1 MDPTQITMINDL
13 GLSNDNYT
21 IKVRIIQ
28 LWKQTTWSKPHET
41 RQIGMILMDEEGN
54 KIECTVEKQYVILG
68 KALEEYA
75 DVYIHQPTLGLY
87 VDDAMKFV
95 DIKNKLFFQYTTR
108 VNKCIGFNGPLNSF
122 AFANFQDVIDKA
134 IPSTISFDVISNVFQ
149 CYPLE
154 PATQKLDKRI
164 TLKLEDLEGR
174 QVLATLWGDYAEQ
187 IDSYVSK
194 QRVNF
199 VMIIQC
205 ARWKDYRGRVYVN
218 NTYLATKLFID
229 EQVEEIIDLK
239 KKFNEKESGSVSSC
253 SRATTSSMMYIVH
266 DDFQISMIHELDEGS
281 YAIILGTINIFKDN
295 QEWYYPT
302 CKNRKRKVHKMP
314 IDQENLLDHVAE
326 NESWV
331 CTQQKCKNQVIV
343 AEPSFMLKIRVQG
356 LVGVVTLTLFDRDV
370 RSILNISASD
380 LIEKYE
386 KMDDTV
392 AFPVEINELIG
403 RKMAFKI
410 IVRGFTAGRKYIR
423 SYNILKISDD
433 VDIISA
439 LEKLEKANHIEQ
451 DTETESVNVV
461 VSDFNSQ
468 DTIGFK
474 GSASFVADNTPIS
487 TFPNTISMTPST
499 NHDTT
504 SLLSPTTN
512 VKRKLVD
519 VYDLEDTVCQSS
531 TKPSKKSI
539 GIKETVVST
548 QLLIPK
554 VEK

>member
-1 MDPTQITMINDL
+1 M
-13 GLSNDNYT
+13 Y
-21 IKVRIIQ
+21 II
-28 LWKQTTWSKPHET
+28 
-41 RQIGMILMDEEGN
+41 
-54 KIECTVEKQYVILG
+54 
-68 KALEEYA
+68 
-75 DVYIHQPTLGLY
+75 
-87 VDDAMKFV
+87 
-95 DIKNKLFFQYTTR
+95 
-108 VNKCIGFNGPLNSF
+108 
-122 AFANFQDVIDKA
+122 DVIG
-134 IPSTISFDVISNVFQ
+134 NVFQ

-194 QRVNF
+194 HWVNF

-229 EQVEEIIDLK
+229 EQVQEIIDFK
-239 KKFNEKESGSVSSC
+239 KKFKEKESGSASSC
-253 SRATTSSMMYIVH
+253 SRATTSSIMYTVH
-266 DDFQISMIHELDEGS
+266 DDFLKNTKFYQISMIHELDEGS
-281 YAIILGTINIFKDN
+281 YAIILGTIKMFTDN
-295 QEWYYPT
+295 QEWYYPA
-302 CKNRKRKVHKMP
+302 CKNCKRKVHKMP
-314 IDQENLLDHVAE
+314 IEQANLLDHVAE

-343 AEPSFMLKIRVQG
+343 VEPSFMLKIRVQG

-386 KMDDTV
+386 KMGDTV

-423 SYNILKISDD
+423 SYKISKISDD

-451 DTETESVNVV
+451 DTESVNVV

-487 TFPNTISMTPST
+487 TFPNAISMTPST

-512 VKRKLVD
+512 VKCKLVD
-519 VYDLEDTVCQSS
+519 VYDLEDTVCESS
-531 TKPSKKSI
+531 TKPSKISI
-539 GIKETVVST
+539 GIKETVAST
-548 QLLIPK
+548 QLLISK

>member
-1 MDPTQITMINDL
+1 MTTTQLRSELSDFGNKQL
-13 GLSNDNYT
+13 GRNHMRHD
-21 IKVRIIQ
+21 
-28 LWKQTTWSKPHET
+28 
-41 RQIGMILMDEEGN
+41 IGMILMDEEGN

-68 KALEEYA
+68 KALKEYA
-75 DVYIHQPTLGLY
+75 DVYIHKPTLGLY

-95 DIKNKLFFQYTTR
+95 DIQNKLFFQYTTR

-122 AFANFQDVIDKA
+122 AFANFQDLIDKA
-134 IPSTISFDVISNVFQ
+134 IPSTVSF
-149 CYPLE
+149 
-154 PATQKLDKRI
+154 
-164 TLKLEDLEGR
+164 
-174 QVLATLWGDYAEQ
+174 
-187 IDSYVSK
+187 
-194 QRVNF
+194 
-199 VMIIQC
+199 
-205 ARWKDYRGRVYVN
+205 GRVYVN

-229 EQVEEIIDLK
+229 EQVEEIIDFK
-239 KKFNEKESGSVSSC
+239 KKFNEKKSGSASSC
-253 SRATTSSMMYIVH
+253 SRATTSSIMYTVH
-266 DDFQISMIHELDEGS
+266 DDFLKNTKFYQISMIHELDEGS
-281 YAIILGTINIFKDN
+281 YAIILGTIKMFEDN
-295 QEWYYPT
+295 QQWYYPA
-302 CKNRKRKVHKMP
+302 CKNCKRKVHKMP
-314 IDQENLLDHVAE
+314 IEQANVLDHVAE

-331 CTQQKCKNQVIV
+331 CTQEKCKKQVIV
-343 AEPSFMLKIRVQG
+343 VEPSFMLKIRVQG

-386 KMDDTV
+386 KMSETV
-392 AFPVEINELIG
+392 VFPVEINELIG

-410 IVRGFTAGRKYIR
+410 IVRGFTRKYIR
-423 SYNILKISDD
+423 SYNISKISDD
-433 VDIISA
+433 VDIIYA
-439 LEKLEKANHIEQ
+439 LKKVEKANHIEQ

-468 DTIGFK
+468 DTVGFK

-487 TFPNTISMTPST
+487 TFPNTISMSPST

-519 VYDLEDTVCQSS
+519 VYDLEDTVCETS